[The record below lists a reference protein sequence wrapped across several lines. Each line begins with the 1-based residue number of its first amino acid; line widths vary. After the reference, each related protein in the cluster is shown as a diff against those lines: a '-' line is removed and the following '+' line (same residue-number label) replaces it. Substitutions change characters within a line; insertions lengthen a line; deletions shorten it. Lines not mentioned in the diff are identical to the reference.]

1 MKTSEANYGPV
12 IRRFLWARGETFRG
26 LGEDCTQN
34 SVESGK
40 TLLRIHWD
48 EMSSVLYQ
56 ERDRELQDMLVL
68 FYKGAGREKFFE
80 IEQEEWLKARNLE
93 AATAT
98 VTMVSGEAATA
109 IDLWGQGFYV
119 IAPYLDWNQT
129 YWLVF
134 VVVLRYFVPILC
146 R

>member
-1 MKTSEANYGPV
+1 
-12 IRRFLWARGETFRG
+12 
-26 LGEDCTQN
+26 
-34 SVESGK
+34 
-40 TLLRIHWD
+40 
-48 EMSSVLYQ
+48 
-56 ERDRELQDMLVL
+56 MLVL